1 MKRILSLLLSAVLLC
16 GCVFALASCGALS
29 GEYKNEL
36 TGASYEFKGN
46 KFVYNAAVAAFDAEG
61 TYEITEDEDGDKFI
75 TLTYT
80 KGEGE
85 DEAGKPLPF
94 SQGEK
99 DGKKYIQ
106 IGYIAVYY
114 LVK

>member
-1 MKRILSLLLSAVLLC
+1 MKRILSLVLAVVLLC
-16 GCVFALASCGALS
+16 GCMLTLASCGNMLS

-36 TGASYEFKGN
+36 TGASYEFSGK
-46 KFVYNAAVAAFDAEG
+46 KFVYNAVIAAMDSEG
-61 TYEITEDEDGDKFI
+61 TYEINEDEEGKKTI
-75 TLTYT
+75 TFTYT
-80 KGEGE
+80 SGEGE
-85 DEAGKPLPF
+85 EEAGKPVHF

-106 IGYIAVYY
+106 IGIATYY